1 MSIYRKRYGSKI
13 MQIVAMVNWKDKIMV
28 ASPDSVYEMVAG
40 KPVLVASPDDFR
52 KADEEWARTHKPV
65 GSR

>member
-1 MSIYRKRYGSKI
+1 

-52 KADEEWARTHKPV
+52 RADEEWAKTHKPV